1 MNKLVTFEIK
11 KPTVSFNVSSASSL
25 RFDLQAVLIEG
36 GGKPYNGP
44 YEVSPEF
51 DTDIEL
57 PTKGTMPKE
66 DIAVLKI
73 PKYEVSNESGGTT
86 LIIGGELHA

>member
-1 MNKLVTFEIK
+1 MKELVTFEIK

-25 RFDLQAVLIEG
+25 RFDLQAVFIEG

-44 YEVSPEF
+44 YEVSPEL
-51 DTDIEL
+51 DMDIEL
-57 PTKGTMPKE
+57 PTKGTTPKE
-66 DIAVLKI
+66 DITVLKI

-86 LIIGGELHA
+86 LIVGGELHA